1 MRTVSRSP
9 DQKAQTSRVLIAD
22 RLSGT
27 SRQEDRFDDQHGYS
41 RDGGPAPHQRTALTN
56 QTANAVLT
64 GEPMSPLL
72 STRHPWRLQF
82 GEAPTPFPLPRA
94 IDFVRVGV
102 GLGMAAVDEMIDY
115 GNPVGPLLCCMTH
128 RLLLVPVPSG
138 TAATW
143 RAAHSE
149 CETGPSPRCSPAAP
163 NSPCHQR
170 SWIAPPAPLTHPT
183 TDPAVLHHRLSLMRA
198 RMRNAS
204 HQPMGL
210 MCHV

>member
-9 DQKAQTSRVLIAD
+9 DQNPQTSRVLIAD

-27 SRQEDRFDDQHGYS
+27 GFQEDRFDDQHEYS

-64 GEPMSPLL
+64 GEPMPPLL

-102 GLGMAAVDEMIDY
+102 GLGMAAVDEMIDH
-115 GNPVGPLLCCMTH
+115 GSPVGPLLGCLTH
-128 RLLLVPVPSG
+128 RLLLVPVASG
-138 TAATW
+138 TAHVW
-143 RAAHSE
+143 QAAHSE
-149 CETGPSPRCSPAAP
+149 CESGPHLRCSNQDPK
-163 NSPCHQR
+163 SSCHHR
-170 SWIAPPAPLTHPT
+170 YWIAPPAPLTRPT
-183 TDPAVLHHRLSLMRA
+183 TDAEVLHHRLSLTRA
-198 RMRNAS
+198 RLRNVAQ
-204 HQPMGL
+204 QPRGL